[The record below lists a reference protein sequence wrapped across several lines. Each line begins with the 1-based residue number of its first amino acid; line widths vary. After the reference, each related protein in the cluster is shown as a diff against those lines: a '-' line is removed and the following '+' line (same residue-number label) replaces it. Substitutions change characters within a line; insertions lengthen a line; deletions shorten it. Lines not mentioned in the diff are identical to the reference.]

1 MKDTAEQPAADFV
14 VLGRISG
21 LYGVR
26 GWVRVF
32 SYTEPREAVLDYDG
46 WHIDRGGEWQRAG
59 LAEGRRH
66 GKSVIARLD
75 GIEDRDQAA
84 ELMGCDIAVASDALP
99 PTAEGQYYWRDLEG
113 LKVVHRDGTGLGS
126 VAYIMETGANDV
138 LVTVGGEAGD
148 EAHDKERLIPFVVD
162 EVILD
167 VDLAGGVI
175 TVDWE
180 WD

>member
-1 MKDTAEQPAADFV
+1 MKDTAEKPASEFV
-14 VLGRISG
+14 ILGRISG

-32 SYTEPREAVLDYDG
+32 SYTEPREAVLEYRD
-46 WHIDRGGEWQRAG
+46 WLIDRGGEWQSAG

-75 GIEDRDQAA
+75 GVDDRDQAA
-84 ELMGCDIAVASDALP
+84 ELMGCDIAVSSDELP
-99 PTAEGQYYWRDLEG
+99 PTEKGQYYWRDLEG
-113 LKVVHRDGTGLGS
+113 LKVVHRDGSELGT

-138 LVTVGGEAGD
+138 LVTAGD
-148 EAHDKERLIPFVVD
+148 KAGDKERLIPFVVD

-167 VDLAGGVI
+167 VDLVKGVI

>member
-1 MKDTAEQPAADFV
+1 MKDTADKPASEFV
-14 VLGRISG
+14 ILGRISG

-32 SYTEPREAVLDYDG
+32 SYTEPREAVLNYPG
-46 WHIDRGGEWQRAG
+46 WHIDRGGEWQSVQ

-75 GIEDRDQAA
+75 GVDDRDQAA
-84 ELMGCDIAVASDALP
+84 ELIGCDIAVASDDLP
-99 PTAEGQYYWRDLEG
+99 PTEKGQYYWRDLEG
-113 LKVVHRDGTGLGS
+113 LKVVHRDGSELGN
-126 VAYIMETGANDV
+126 VAYILETGANDV
-138 LVTVGGEAGD
+138 LVTAG
-148 EAHDKERLIPFVVD
+148 DKERLIPFVVD
-162 EVILD
+162 EVIID
-167 VDLAGGVI
+167 VDLAKGVI